1 MSLGTDEGEL
11 AYHRGRGRGD
21 DLMHAHSA
29 PLSRRRLLQ
38 LGAVA
43 SAAGLAACATPMP
56 SFTPRQS
63 ASARPAESRT
73 PDPSPAPDPT
83 PDPTAVPTRRP
94 STGRILYRDGALA
107 DGRSAT
113 LRRNVSI
120 LVEEGRIAWIRPAD
134 GEEDVGDASVVDCA
148 GATFV
153 PGMVDC
159 HSHVTG
165 PGGANWIERFN
176 DPPETLLAVA
186 EHNGRIGLAAGI
198 RWMRDVGSPIG
209 IDPIDGRERALAL
222 GVRDRWAGR
231 DDRPYLRAAG
241 SWLFKR
247 GVSPMQS
254 SIEAETAD
262 ELLAAAI
269 GQLDAGAD
277 LVKLYMDGPDV
288 NVSPWS
294 ADEVSRVAEAVHGRG
309 ARIAAH
315 SGRLNGARE
324 AVLGGVDSIEHGF
337 DLDASTATE
346 MARRGTTLVS
356 TLAVMRS
363 WLSFGYTTSMERF
376 AGEAGRSATQARLE
390 QGEASVRIARD
401 AGVAIATG
409 SDFGGGSLRAN
420 QLAWEVTSLVTAGV
434 EPVDALAAATWRGGE
449 LLGEEEAGVIRE
461 GGPADFFLVHGDP
474 LSDPE
479 SLWRVWR
486 TGWE

>member
-1 MSLGTDEGEL
+1 
-11 AYHRGRGRGD
+11 
-21 DLMHAHSA
+21 MHAHPA
-29 PLSRRRLLQ
+29 PISRRRLLQ
-38 LGAVA
+38 LGAA
-43 SAAGLAACATPMP
+43 ATAAGLAACTPPIP
-56 SFTPRQS
+56 SLTPRPS
-63 ASARPAESRT
+63 ANLSEVAT
-73 PDPSPAPDPT
+73 GGPT
-83 PDPTAVPTRRP
+83 PRPTPTPTPTTAPTAQPA
-94 STGRILYRDGALA
+94 TGRTLYRDGALA
-107 DGRSAT
+107 DGRSPS
-113 LRRNVSI
+113 LQRNISI
-120 LVEEGRIAWIRPAD
+120 LVEDGRIAWIRPTG
-134 GEEDVGDASVVDCA
+134 GEEDAGDATVIDCA

-186 EHNGRIGLAAGI
+186 EHNGRIGLAAGV

-209 IDPIDGRERALAL
+209 VDPTDGRERALAL

-231 DDRPYLRAAG
+231 ADRPYLRAAG

-247 GVSPMQS
+247 GVNPMRS
-254 SIEAETAD
+254 AIEAETAD
-262 ELLAAAI
+262 ELLAGAI

-288 NVSPWS
+288 NVSPWT
-294 ADEVSRVAEAVHGRG
+294 ANEVARVVEAAHGRG
-309 ARIAAH
+309 ARAAAH
-315 SGRLNGARE
+315 SGRLSGARE

-337 DLDASTATE
+337 DLDATVAAE
-346 MARRGTTLVS
+346 MVARGTTLVS

-363 WLSFGYTTSMERF
+363 WLSFGDTTTMERF
-376 AGEAGRSATQARLE
+376 AGAAGRSAVQARLE

-420 QLAWEVTSLVTAGV
+420 QLAWEVASLVAAGL
-434 EPVDALAAATWRGGE
+434 EPMDALAAATWRGGE
-449 LLGEEEAGVIRE
+449 LIGEEEAGVIRE
-461 GGPADFFLVHGDP
+461 GGPADFFCVHGDP
-474 LSDPE
+474 LSDPA

-486 TGWE
+486 AAWSS